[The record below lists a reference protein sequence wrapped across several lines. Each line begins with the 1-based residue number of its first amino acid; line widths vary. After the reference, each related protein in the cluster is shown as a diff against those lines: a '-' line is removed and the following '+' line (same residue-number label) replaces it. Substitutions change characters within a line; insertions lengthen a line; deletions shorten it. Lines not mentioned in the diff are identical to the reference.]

1 MPKFF
6 EGYIGQL
13 LVPAG
18 KVTKSGKPVRDVRAF
33 DSSLPGF
40 GILKS
45 DTGRAVYFVKF
56 NVGAQQRKLT
66 LGPVVDGNLAK
77 MRGRAADVL
86 AKARLRQDVVA
97 EHREAAAKAEA
108 EANRQTLGQLVSAYL
123 ASREGSLRASSR
135 AANELY
141 LKQHWRPLHSRF
153 ADDVSRRDVV
163 AVLDEIERDR
173 GKVAADRARSALS
186 GFFMWCIDRGHVSAT
201 PVVHLRSRNTNR
213 SRERVLSEREVRE
226 VWRAC
231 GDDDYSRII
240 KLLLMTGQ
248 RKSEISGLS
257 WNEFNFAER
266 QIELPGAR
274 TKNGRPHVVPLSDA
288 ALALLPQRV
297 GGRDMLF
304 GRGNNGFSG
313 WSRAKRLLDVRI
325 EAARTA
331 EGEMTSF
338 PQWCVHDI
346 RRTFVTFANE
356 LGLAAP
362 AVIESAVNHITGRT
376 GVAGVYDRSKHAG
389 EKRRLMKAR
398 AERVAEIVG

>member
-6 EGYIGQL
+6 EGYIDQL

-18 KVTKSGKPVRDVRAF
+18 KVTKSGKSVRDVRAF

-66 LGPVVDGNLAK
+66 LGPVVRGNLAK
-77 MRGRAADVL
+77 MRMRAEEVL
-86 AKARLRQDVVA
+86 AKARLKQDVVA
-97 EHREAAAKAEA
+97 EHREAAATAEA
-108 EANRQTLGQLVSAYL
+108 QANRQTLGQLVSAYL

-135 AANELY
+135 AANKLY
-141 LKQHWRPLHSRF
+141 LQQHWRSLHTRF
-153 ADDVSRRDVV
+153 AEDVSRRDVV

-213 SRERVLSEREVRE
+213 SRERVLCERELRE

-231 GDDDYSRII
+231 GDDDYGRII
-240 KLLLMTGQ
+240 KLLILTGQ
-248 RKSEISGLS
+248 RKSEISGLT
-257 WNEFNFAER
+257 WIEVNLAEL

-274 TKNGRPHVVPLSDA
+274 TKNGRPHSVPMSAA
-288 ALALLPQRV
+288 ALALLPLRLE
-297 GGRDMLF
+297 GRDVVF
-304 GRGNNGFSG
+304 GRGNKGFSG
-313 WSRAKRLLDVRI
+313 WSRAKRQLDNRI
-325 EAARTA
+325 SAARAA
-331 EGEMTSF
+331 EGEMTPF
-338 PQWCVHDI
+338 PQWCVHDL

-362 AVIESAVNHITGRT
+362 HVTEAAVNHISGRT

-389 EKRRLMKAR
+389 EKRRLMESW
-398 AERVAEIVG
+398 AERVAEIVR